1 MPRRIVSRR
10 LLLDHNL
17 PRPMARML
25 DQFNV
30 RTTADEGWATLVNGK
45 LLEAAERE
53 GFDVFLSGDQNLRH
67 QQRVTGRTLAIV
79 VLSSNAWPV
88 IQQSPAPI
96 IQAVVNAMPGSYTG
110 VALPRPPLNRRPGLK
125 P

>member
-1 MPRRIVSRR
+1 
-10 LLLDHNL
+10 
-17 PRPMARML
+17 MARML

-30 RTTADEGWATLVNGK
+30 RTTADEGWTTLVNGK

-96 IQAVVNAMPGSYTG
+96 IQAVADAAPGSYTAVG
-110 VALPRPPLNRRPGLK
+110 LPRPPLNRRPA
-125 P
+125 PDR

>member
-1 MPRRIVSRR
+1 
-10 LLLDHNL
+10 
-17 PRPMARML
+17 MARML

-67 QQRVTGRTLAIV
+67 QQPVTGRTLAIV

-88 IQQSPAPI
+88 IQQSPALI
-96 IQAVVNAMPGSYTG
+96 IQAVADAAPGSYSEI
-110 VALPRPPLNRRPGLK
+110 ALPRPPLNRRPA
-125 P
+125 PER